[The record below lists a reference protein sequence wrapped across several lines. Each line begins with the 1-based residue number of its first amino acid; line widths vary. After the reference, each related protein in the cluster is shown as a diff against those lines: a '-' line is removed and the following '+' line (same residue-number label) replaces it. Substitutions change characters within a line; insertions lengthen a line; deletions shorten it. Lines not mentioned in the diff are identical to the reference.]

1 MRIRGQ
7 DWAIVACFVTVF
19 HIVGT
24 ALVRYYYGYHIA
36 HYDSVGGLIQG
47 VQTLQAYHDHGY
59 LAGLASGWEKAPLSI
74 TQNMFAALLAPYLD
88 PDPQGLQLYNTLA
101 FAVAA
106 TSMMVLLRR
115 FGAGIPAIMLG
126 MAALLLGDALYW
138 WDLGV
143 FDFRRDFA
151 MYCLISS
158 MLMLGGAYL
167 AGPQKLSGEIRL
179 GLAFGVITGL
189 TLICRDSAP
198 LLMMGVAIVPL
209 AVFWA
214 YGGLR
219 DGWMPQLRKAI
230 WPLVGFVP
238 FAIVFFLKLSQLL
251 DRVANPLVMFGIDAD
266 GPNTLISN
274 ARRIPDALLG
284 LFAYPFNNTP
294 WISSALVLLMIAGLG
309 YLCFRSWRG
318 SRAAAPADAPALE
331 TAAPETPVA
340 TDDEAAAARARTRIL
355 WFLLGAAIWVP
366 TFLHIFFAGI
376 LKWAADQPPIVAMA
390 PYLLTLAGVSLAIA
404 AGIIFSSRQFSTR
417 TGKAIAFALVAA
429 IALAAP
435 ARALSRLIGYPPGTY
450 EAHVD
455 LARLSSNTGGPAVVA
470 TLTDRSE
477 LMRTPAIQ
485 LMALQRGLPMLQQL
499 RVQTHEGESL
509 DFQIGIPDDLTLRAS
524 ILDAMDKALR
534 CNADYIVASREPG
547 FYAREGDRLLIYA
560 HGAEMIGEIVADLSD
575 HVVRALDAENTTVLM
590 DNRQRTTCPA
600 AQ

>member
-47 VQTLQAYHDHGY
+47 VQTLQAYHENGY
-59 LAGLASGWEKAPLSI
+59 MAGLASGWEKAPLSI

-101 FAVAA
+101 FAAAA

-115 FGAGIPAIMLG
+115 FGVGIPAIMLG

-179 GLAFGVITGL
+179 GLAFGVVTGL

-209 AVFWA
+209 AAFWV
-214 YGGLR
+214 YGGFS

-274 ARRIPDALLG
+274 ARRIPDTLLG
-284 LFAYPFNNTP
+284 LFEYPFNRAP

-309 YLCFRSWRG
+309 YLCFRAW
-318 SRAAAPADAPALE
+318 RAASANAAAAE
-331 TAAPETPVA
+331 TPAPEA
-340 TDDEAAAARARTRIL
+340 SEAAGDEAAAARARTRIVL
-355 WFLLGAAIWVP
+355 FLLGTAVWVP
-366 TFLHIFFAGI
+366 VFLHIFFSGI
-376 LKWAADQPPIVAMA
+376 LKWAADLPPIVAMA
-390 PYLLTLAGVSLAIA
+390 PYLLTLAGVSALVA

-429 IALAAP
+429 IAVAAP

-455 LARLSSNTGGPAVVA
+455 LARLSSNSGGPAVVA

-499 RVQTHEGESL
+499 RVQTHEGESI
-509 DFQIGIPDDLTLRAS
+509 DFQIGIPGDPTLRAS

-560 HGAEMIGEIVADLSD
+560 HGAEMIGGIVADLSD
-575 HVVRALDAENTTVLM
+575 HVVRALDAENTTVLI